1 MQDRVAALISEYDAQ
16 GWHRTGTDVDTKSI
30 DWMNDHIRKIGLEP
44 NEVAYELDRVEVDA
58 AYLEFGSERIIGT
71 PLFDCSY
78 TDGEGLTGLLKLN
91 DSMAEITLLDSD
103 NWGSELLELRKKKT
117 NGVIVVITNG
127 HETGLSLANA
137 FDFLSPYGPPVIQ
150 IGDDRRDELLWLA
163 ESEVPVHVIVQAH
176 RVKSSSATVLV
187 EIDGR
192 EPDLEPIVVN
202 TPLSGWWSVA
212 AERGGGLACWMEILR
227 NCHQQGSDRPIL
239 FAANTGHELGFIGLE
254 NLLDQRSELATSA
267 TWVHFGAN
275 IGARSG
281 STGNLLASTPEL
293 VELAM
298 SFLDETLQRPTVTRV
313 TNEVLPL
320 RQGGEMGCVAQR
332 GGGKYVALTNDN
344 EFFHMAEDRFDSN
357 VDVDI
362 VCSYA
367 SAFRDLVSTLSNR

>member
-1 MQDRVAALISEYDAQ
+1 MKHRIEKLISEYDAQ
-16 GWHRTGTDVDTKSI
+16 GWHRTGTDVDAQSI
-30 DWMNDHIRKIGLEP
+30 EWMNDQVRKIGLEP
-44 NEVAYELDRVEVDA
+44 SEVTYELDRVEVDS
-58 AYLEFGSERIIGT
+58 AYLEFGSERITGT

-78 TDGEGLTGLLKLN
+78 TDEDGVTGLLDLN
-91 DSMAEITLLDSD
+91 NSVAEITLLDSE
-103 NWGSELLELRKKKT
+103 NWGPELLELRKKKT
-117 NGVIVVITNG
+117 QGVIVVITNG

-137 FDFLSPYGPPVIQ
+137 FDFLSPYGPPVLQ
-150 IGDDRRDELLWLA
+150 IGDNRRDELLRLA
-163 ESEVPVHVIVQAH
+163 ENEVRVRVIIQAH

-192 EPDLEPIVVN
+192 EPDLEPIVIN

-227 NCHQQGSDRPIL
+227 NCYAMGSDRRIL

-254 NLLDQRSELATSA
+254 NLLDQRTELATSA

-275 IGARSG
+275 IGAKLG

-293 VELAM
+293 AELAM
-298 SFLDETLQRPTVTRV
+298 SFIEETVQRPTTSRI
-313 TNEVLPL
+313 TKGVLPL
-320 RQGGEMGCVAQR
+320 RHGGEMGCVAQR

-357 VDVDI
+357 VDVGI

-367 SAFRDLVSTLSNR
+367 RAFRDLVSVLSNR